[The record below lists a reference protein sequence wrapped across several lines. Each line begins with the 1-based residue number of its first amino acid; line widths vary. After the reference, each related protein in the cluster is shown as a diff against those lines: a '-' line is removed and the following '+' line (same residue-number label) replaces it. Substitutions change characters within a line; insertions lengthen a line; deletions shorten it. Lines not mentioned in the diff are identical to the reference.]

1 MAALGRDSAQ
11 GGNPVIP
18 LVDALRAAVG
28 PPHDGSVH
36 AGATSQD
43 ILDTAAMLVTAVA
56 IDAVLADLDLA
67 AERCATLAAA
77 HRDDPDGGPHPPP
90 AGGAHDVRAR
100 RRRLAARPGPG
111 GRAAPGGAS
120 RAVGGPARRRRR
132 HARRLRRRRG
142 GGHGARTP
150 SAPAWPCRRRRGTPS
165 AAASSTSPARS
176 AAPPRRSAR
185 WPSTSCSWPR
195 ARSPSWPRWNRAA
208 AARRRCPTSTTR
220 SRRWQPA
227 PAPSRRPGWPPRCW
241 RRRPTST
248 ERAAGAWHA
257 EWQPLTVLLRCTGS
271 AASWLAESLRRLR
284 VDTDRMRRN
293 IERPGGSGAAGVDTG
308 SAAALV
314 DRILAGH
321 AEPRRPRPRFGG

>member
-1 MAALGRDSAQ
+1 MTALGRDSAR

-28 PPHDGSVH
+28 PPHDGYVH

-43 ILDTAAMLVTAVA
+43 ILDTAAMLVTAAA
-56 IDAVLADLDLA
+56 IDAILADLDRRRSALRHA
-67 AERCATLAAA
+67 GRRSS
-77 HRDDPDGGPHPPP
+77 HDPDGGPHPAP
-90 AGGAHDVRAR
+90 AGGTDYVRAR

-132 HARRLRRRRG
+132 HARRVRRRRG
-142 GGHGARTP
+142 GGHGALRRARRP
-150 SAPAWPCRRRRGTPS
+150 GRAGGAVAHRAQPHRRHRRRARRRRRGDRQGGP
-165 AAASSTSPARS
+165 RHR
-176 AAPPRRSAR
+176 APGPERGRRAGRGGS
-185 WPSTSCSWPR
+185 
-195 ARSPSWPRWNRAA
+195 RAA

-220 SRRWQPA
+220 SPRWRPA

-241 RRRPTST
+241 RRRPTS
-248 ERAAGAWHA
+248 ASAPPGAWHA

-293 IERPGGSGAAGVDTG
+293 IERPGGSGTAGVDTG

-321 AEPRRPRPRFGG
+321 AEASATRRQ